1 MSGNI
6 VPHDRLLAAHTEA
19 QRFYRQQLLTS
30 AVAKG
35 PCHYLAQRGLAHV
48 LAADSVWQVGYAPA
62 RWTDLV
68 THLTHLG
75 FAEEELLTAGLAC
88 RSRRGGVVD
97 RFRDRVM
104 LSQRNESGQVVGF
117 IGRAAPGAPA
127 DVPKYLNSPQTPTY
141 HKSQALFGLHEQQQ
155 AIANDY
161 RLALVEGPLDVL
173 AIAGIE
179 ATDQTAITAVAP
191 CGTALTR
198 EHVERLV
205 DWLPRGTDI
214 VVAYDNDQPGRRA
227 TAEAYEVLTDCF
239 DANSHALFAANMPRG
254 TDPAELLQIHGPA
267 ALRAGLSGPSLTSLA
282 SHAIEV
288 RLEAWERVLDGI
300 DGRIAA
306 VKDVAPL
313 IRRLPR
319 THVADHIA
327 KLALR
332 VDLDPVTVTIA
343 VTDALTEKT
352 NRSHT
357 TATRSQVLGPSVA
370 DEPPGAVQA
379 EPLTL

>member
-19 QRFYRQQLLTS
+19 LRFYRRQLLTS
-30 AVAKG
+30 VAHG

-68 THLTHLG
+68 IHLTHLG

-282 SHAIEV
+282 SRAMEV

-313 IRRLPR
+313 IRRLPKSD
-319 THVADHIA
+319 VAERVA
-327 KLALR
+327 KLAER

-343 VTDALTEKT
+343 VTEALTAKT
-352 NRSHT
+352 NGFHAT
-357 TATRSQVLGPSVA
+357 TGTRSQALGTSLA
-370 DEPPGAVQA
+370 DEVPGAVQA
-379 EPLTL
+379 ERLTL